1 MSRGLTNLITLTL
14 CLTFVPSAASNQSFS
29 SETITLQVIESN
41 IEKTLTLDGTPR
53 GPALG
58 VLADGSLLLGGGNSG
73 GSIFLMNPTSN
84 DIKEVGR
91 LIPSNQRVK
100 DSRFAITDIAV
111 LSENASSAHLLIS
124 YPRLGTGKACVEVVV
139 EAVTL
144 DRHLERMSNRRKW
157 FISKPCVPISTVQ
170 HASGR
175 IEPLDKS
182 SAYVTI
188 GDLGYSQINNRSKR
202 GDLGSIFRISATS
215 VVKISQGH
223 RNAQGI
229 VLYRKQYLL
238 ASEHGPRG
246 GDELNLIKPG
256 KDYGWPFVTYG
267 RPYGDNDYVR
277 PLKVE
282 THVGY
287 RKPLTYWVPS
297 IAPTGLV
304 ELPLTTK
311 WGEWA
316 GQFAMG
322 TLAEKSLVLIALDKN
337 LVVIKSEIIFIGE
350 RMRDLDIDSSGRLVV
365 TTDSGKLLRIYPK

>member
-1 MSRGLTNLITLTL
+1 MLRGLANLVTLTL
-14 CLTFVPSAASNQSFS
+14 CLVFIPSAQSNQSIS
-29 SETITLQVIESN
+29 SESMTLQVTEIN

-73 GSIFLMNPTSN
+73 GSIFLMDPTSN
-84 DIKEVGR
+84 IIKEVGR
-91 LIPSNQRVK
+91 LIPSNQRIK

-111 LSENASSAHLLIS
+111 LSENASNARLLIS
-124 YPRLGTGKACVEVVV
+124 YPRLGTGNACVEVVV

-144 DRHLERMSNRRKW
+144 DRRLEKISNRRKW
-157 FISKPCVPISTVQ
+157 FISKPCVPISAVQ

-229 VLYRKQYLL
+229 VLYKKRYLL

-267 RPYGDNDYVR
+267 QPYGDGDYVR

-287 RKPLTYWVPS
+287 RKPITYWVPS

-304 ELPLTTK
+304 ELPLTPK

-316 GQFAMG
+316 GMLAMG

-337 LVVIKSEIIFIGE
+337 LLVIKSEIIFIGE
-350 RMRDLDIDSSGRLVV
+350 RMRDLDLDPSGRIVI

>member
-1 MSRGLTNLITLTL
+1 MLRGLTNLITITL
-14 CLTFVPSAASNQSFS
+14 CLTFIPSAQSYQSIS
-29 SETITLQVIESN
+29 SESITFQVSEIS
-41 IEKTLTLDGTPR
+41 IEKTLTLDGAPR

-58 VLADGSLLLGGGNSG
+58 VLADGSLLLGGGDSG
-73 GSIFLMNPTSN
+73 GSIFLMNPTLNS
-84 DIKEVGR
+84 IKEVGR
-91 LIPSNQRVK
+91 LIPNNRREK

-111 LSENASSAHLLIS
+111 LSENVSSARLLIS
-124 YPRLGTGKACVEVVV
+124 YPRLGTDKVCVEVVV

-144 DRHLERMSNRRKW
+144 DRRLKKISHRRTW
-157 FISKPCVPISTVQ
+157 FISKPCVPISSVQ

-175 IEPLDKS
+175 IEPFNKS

-215 VVKISQGH
+215 VVKVSQGH
-223 RNAQGI
+223 RNTQGI
-229 VLYRKQYLL
+229 VLYKKQYLL

-267 RPYGDNDYVR
+267 QPYGDDDYVR

-282 THVGY
+282 THEGY

-304 ELPLTTK
+304 ELPLTPE

-316 GQFAMG
+316 GQLAMG

-337 LVVIKSEIIFIGE
+337 LKVIKSEIIFIGE
-350 RMRDLDIDSSGRLVV
+350 RMRDLDLDFSGRLVV